1 METVDVLSWFR
12 DDELGVCRE
21 CGERAEIVIEG
32 PRPQALCLACGS
44 IHDVQRA
51 LS

>member
-12 DDELGVCRE
+12 EDELGVCPE

-32 PRPQALCLACGS
+32 PRRQALCLACGA
-44 IHDVQRA
+44 IHDVERA
-51 LS
+51 LN